1 MWQTGRQQLTA
12 IHYHMATNEL
22 HTWLTAGIAAAQ
34 DGKRAEARE
43 LLLRV
48 VQIDENNGEAWLW
61 LSRVVTTLEDREVC
75 FENVLTLDPEN
86 EAAQRGLAEVR
97 AQIAAT
103 PEVEPESALLHLETE
118 HLIEEK
124 VAVDFS
130 NTELDDPFLCVY
142 CAHRTGEDD
151 WQCPNCKRSLYRTFY
166 DQEQPRWIWTAWMLS
181 VAEAIY
187 VVGSLLVLAAI
198 LASALSIVRYNGQ
211 TVDVVDI
218 FSVYF
223 GQKTAV
229 SPQAQAAILATLPR
243 EQFYLRL
250 GFVIFD
256 LVVAFGLLTR
266 KRLFYILYIA
276 TLAVAAALL
285 FTSVTMNPRTFV
297 SSGAAATPL
306 EGILQVAM
314 NEALGVWLKVSIGIA
329 GFFLLLKTALAFAMN
344 DDFDTTTERL
354 WCVIDATVH
363 NPTGAFIRAK
373 AYMKREMWTLAAL
386 YLQRAISLQP
396 SNADYYLGLAEC
408 YARLGRYQPSLHLL
422 DQAQRLQPE
431 SPVIPNLRGVILELQ
446 ARATSTSTGGI

>member
-1 MWQTGRQQLTA
+1 MNTGDLS
-12 IHYHMATNEL
+12 
-22 HTWLTAGIAAAQ
+22 TWLTDGIAAAQ
-34 DGKRAEARE
+34 DGKRAEARD

-48 VQIDENNGEAWLW
+48 VQIDEENGEAWLW

-75 FENVLTLDPEN
+75 FENVLALDPEN

-97 AQIAAT
+97 AQIEAT
-103 PEVEPESALLHLETE
+103 PEIEPESALPHLEVEPAPETK
-118 HLIEEK
+118 I
-124 VAVDFS
+124 AFDFS
-130 NTELDDPFLCVY
+130 DTELADPFLCVY

-151 WQCPNCKRSLYRTFY
+151 RQCPHCQRSLYRTFY
-166 DQEQPRWIWTAWMLS
+166 DHEQPRWIWTAWMLS
-181 VAEAIY
+181 IAEAIY
-187 VVGSLLVLAAI
+187 IVGSLLVLAAI
-198 LASALSIVRYNGQ
+198 LSSALNIVKYNGR

-218 FSVYF
+218 FLVYF
-223 GQKTAV
+223 GQKAAV

-250 GFVIFD
+250 GFVVLD
-256 LVVAFGLLTR
+256 VVVAFGLLTR
-266 KRLFYILYIA
+266 KRIFYILYIA
-276 TLAVAAALL
+276 TLAIAAALL
-285 FTSVTMNPRTFV
+285 FTSVTLNPRTFV
-297 SSGAAATPL
+297 ASGAAATPL
-306 EGILQVAM
+306 EGILQVAL

-329 GFFLLLKTALAFAMN
+329 GFFLLIKTALAFAMN

-386 YLQRAISLQP
+386 YLQRAVSLQP

-422 DQAQRLQPE
+422 DQAQQLQPG
-431 SPVIPNLRGVILELQ
+431 SPVIPNLRGVIEELQ
-446 ARATSTSTGGI
+446 ARATSTSTGGV

>member
-1 MWQTGRQQLTA
+1 MGANDLS
-12 IHYHMATNEL
+12 
-22 HTWLTAGIAAAQ
+22 TWLTDGIAAAQ

-75 FENVLTLDPEN
+75 FENVLALDPEN

-97 AQIAAT
+97 AQIEAT
-103 PEVEPESALLHLETE
+103 PEIEPESALPHLEVEPAPETK
-118 HLIEEK
+118 I
-124 VAVDFS
+124 AFDFS
-130 NTELDDPFLCVY
+130 DTELADPFLCVY

-151 WQCPNCKRSLYRTFY
+151 RQCPHCQRSLYRAFY

-181 VAEAIY
+181 IAEAIY
-187 VVGSLLVLAAI
+187 IVGSLLVLAAI
-198 LASALSIVRYNGQ
+198 LSSALNIVKYNGR

-218 FSVYF
+218 FLVYF
-223 GQKTAV
+223 GQKAAV
-229 SPQAQAAILATLPR
+229 SSQAQAAILATLPR

-250 GFVIFD
+250 GFVVLD
-256 LVVAFGLLTR
+256 VVVAFGLLTR
-266 KRLFYILYIA
+266 KRIFYILYIA
-276 TLAVAAALL
+276 TLAIAAALL
-285 FTSVTMNPRTFV
+285 FTSVALNPRTFV

-306 EGILQVAM
+306 EGILQVAL

-329 GFFLLLKTALAFAMN
+329 GFFLLIKTALAFAMN

-386 YLQRAISLQP
+386 YLQRAVSLQP

-422 DQAQRLQPE
+422 DQAQQLQPG
-431 SPVIPNLRGVILELQ
+431 SPVIPNLRGVIEELQ
-446 ARATSTSTGGI
+446 ARATSTSTGGV

>member
-1 MWQTGRQQLTA
+1 
-12 IHYHMATNEL
+12 MATNEL

-142 CAHRTGEDD
+142 CAYRTGEDD
-151 WQCPNCKRSLYRTFY
+151 RQCPNCKRSLYSTFY
-166 DQEQPRWIWTAWMLS
+166 EHEKPRWIWTAWMMS
-181 VAEAIY
+181 IAEAIF
-187 VVGSLLVLAAI
+187 VVGGLLVLAAI
-198 LASALSIVRYNGQ
+198 LASALGVVKYNEQ
-211 TVDVVDI
+211 TVDVVDVLM
-218 FSVYF
+218 VYF
-223 GQKTAV
+223 GQKTGV
-229 SPQAQAAILATLPR
+229 PPQAQAAILGTLPR

-250 GFVIFD
+250 AFVILD
-256 LVVAFGLLTR
+256 LIIAFGLLTR
-266 KRLFYILYIA
+266 KRFFYILYIG
-276 TLAVAAALL
+276 TLAIAAALL
-285 FTSVTMNPRTFV
+285 FTSVTMNPRPFV
-297 SSGAAATPL
+297 SSGAASTPL
-306 EGILQVAM
+306 EGILQVAL
-314 NEALGVWLKVSIGIA
+314 NEALGVLVKFSVGVF
-329 GFFLLLKTALAFAMN
+329 GFFLLIKTALAFAMN
-344 DDFDTTTERL
+344 DDFDRVTERL
-354 WCVIDATVH
+354 WCVIDKTVN
-363 NPTGAFIRAK
+363 NPTGAFIRGK
-373 AYMKREMWTLAAL
+373 TYMQRDMWTLAAL
-386 YLQRAISLQP
+386 YLQRALSLQP
-396 SNADYYLGLAEC
+396 STVDYYLALAEC
-408 YARLGRYQPSLHLL
+408 YARLGRYSASLHLL
-422 DQAQRLQPE
+422 DQAQQLQPG

-446 ARATSTSTGGI
+446 ARATSTSTGGV

>member
-1 MWQTGRQQLTA
+1 MGA
-12 IHYHMATNEL
+12 NEL
-22 HTWLTAGIAAAQ
+22 HTWLTDGIAAAQ
-34 DGKRAEARE
+34 AGKRAEARE

-48 VQIDENNGEAWLW
+48 VQIDEENGEVWLW

-75 FENVLTLDPEN
+75 LENVLALDPTN
-86 EAAQRGLAEVR
+86 EGARRGLTEVR
-97 AQIAAT
+97 AQIEAT
-103 PEVEPESALLHLETE
+103 PEIEPESALLHLDAEPAIET
-118 HLIEEK
+118 K
-124 VAVDFS
+124 VAIDFS
-130 NTELDDPFLCVY
+130 DTELNDALLCVY
-142 CAHRTGEDD
+142 CAHHTRENDR
-151 WQCPNCKRSLYRTFY
+151 QCPNCKRSLYRTFY
-166 DQEQPRWIWTAWMLS
+166 EQERPRWIWTAWMLS
-181 VAEAIY
+181 IAEAIY

-198 LASALSIVRYNGQ
+198 LSSALSIVRYNGQ
-211 TVDVVDI
+211 TVNVVDI
-218 FSVYF
+218 FLAYF
-223 GQKTAV
+223 GQKAAV

-276 TLAVAAALL
+276 TLAIAAALL
-285 FTSVTMNPRTFV
+285 FASVTMNPRTFV
-297 SSGAAATPL
+297 SSGAAAAPL
-306 EGILQVAM
+306 EGILQVAL
-314 NEALGVWLKVSIGIA
+314 NEALGVWVKVSIGIA
-329 GFFLLLKTALAFAMN
+329 GFFLLIKTALAFAMN

-354 WCVIDATVH
+354 WCVIDGTVH

-408 YARLGRYQPSLHLL
+408 YARLERYQPSLHVL
-422 DQAQRLQPE
+422 DQAQQLQPE

-446 ARATSTSTGGI
+446 ARATSTSTGGV